1 MKRPALRILQKK
13 KENQV
18 KPFTGDRAIEN
29 CRIRLISLRYL
40 PPMSTDY
47 LDHDEIDASKVFRQS
62 ASDLISVKDLD
73 MVLER
78 FGYSKND
85 RIDRRELCMM
95 YGTVKKNMEEEIGRL
110 AHTSQYEDAKEMR
123 QRLTKLRNE
132 FDNLQTNAIK
142 SSHND
147 QTKQI
152 EKASHIIEKS
162 LKTELKSQ
170 ESNVNEYCKVIE
182 KNQQKYHNIENENLE
197 SEISRMPI
205 PRVKYSKR
213 TQELLRAEHE
223 LIRLNQYDDARKV
236 RHMLEKILPAE
247 EKAFYEMH
255 NSTIE
260 LKRRKLKLKHEEDD
274 VRLSEKLKNIQWT
287 ELRRRENTLK
297 VCKLRLSIHEE
308 DMKHAHVQES
318 RLKPEMS
325 VKPSALWQKR
335 ENFNVTAAALRG
347 QQLLNLANGKRETSQ
362 VFAASLVDR
371 HNLGEPLQDTIQMN
385 Y

>member
-1 MKRPALRILQKK
+1 
-13 KENQV
+13 
-18 KPFTGDRAIEN
+18 
-29 CRIRLISLRYL
+29 
-40 PPMSTDY
+40 MSTDY
-47 LDHDEIDASKVFRQS
+47 LDQDEIDASRIFHQS
-62 ASDLISVKDLD
+62 ASDLLSVKDLD

-95 YGTVKKNMEEEIGRL
+95 YGTVKKIMEEEITRL

-123 QRLTKLRNE
+123 LRLTKLRNE
-132 FDNLQTNAIK
+132 FDNLQTNAVKTIH
-142 SSHND
+142 SD
-147 QTKQI
+147 QTIHI
-152 EKASHIIEKS
+152 EKASHIIEKR
-162 LKTELKSQ
+162 LKNELRSQ
-170 ESNVNEYCKVIE
+170 ESSVNEYCLSIE
-182 KNQQKYHNIENENLE
+182 KNQKKYHAIERENLE
-197 SEISRMPI
+197 LEIARMPL

-236 RHMLEKILPAE
+236 RYMLEKILPVE
-247 EKAFYEMH
+247 EKTFYEKH
-255 NSTIE
+255 NLIIE
-260 LKRRKLKLKHEEDD
+260 SKRRELNLKHTEDD

-308 DMKHAHVQES
+308 DMRHAHIQEG

-335 ENFNVTAAALRG
+335 ENFNTTAAALRG

-371 HNLGEPLQDTIQMN
+371 HNLNEPLQDTIQMN

>member
-1 MKRPALRILQKK
+1 
-13 KENQV
+13 
-18 KPFTGDRAIEN
+18 
-29 CRIRLISLRYL
+29 
-40 PPMSTDY
+40 MSTDY

-182 KNQQKYHNIENENLE
+182 KNQQKYHNIENENF
-197 SEISRMPI
+197 R
-205 PRVKYSKR
+205 
-213 TQELLRAEHE
+213 
-223 LIRLNQYDDARKV
+223 
-236 RHMLEKILPAE
+236 
-247 EKAFYEMH
+247 
-255 NSTIE
+255 
-260 LKRRKLKLKHEEDD
+260 
-274 VRLSEKLKNIQWT
+274 
-287 ELRRRENTLK
+287 
-297 VCKLRLSIHEE
+297 
-308 DMKHAHVQES
+308 
-318 RLKPEMS
+318 
-325 VKPSALWQKR
+325 
-335 ENFNVTAAALRG
+335 
-347 QQLLNLANGKRETSQ
+347 
-362 VFAASLVDR
+362 
-371 HNLGEPLQDTIQMN
+371 
-385 Y
+385 